1 MSNKQLNNLIVQLQN
16 DHTVISFVNTQIETT
31 QHRLENLSSKGIE
44 VQSNYDKLKSS
55 ALLVVS
61 GVTVTLHRE
70 PAPKVQVVG
79 TLRQVCKRGQLRT

>member
-1 MSNKQLNNLIVQLQN
+1 MARETIARLDPKIVRLGHSNVVNAQQK
-16 DHTVISFVNTQIETT
+16 DTTPRTVA
-31 QHRLENLSSKGIE
+31 
-44 VQSNYDKLKSS
+44 S

-79 TLRQVCKRGQLRT
+79 TLRQRGQLRTRSMTV